1 MTPATPTP
9 RFLRVAAIVTL
20 LLAAA
25 GGRAQHS
32 NGAACEAS
40 ATAACPEPAL
50 VSEAVEPSA
59 PGAAL
64 DWVPLEAVP
73 MADRDRSCLLCGGR
87 YVDPK
92 AGSAAG
98 GDPQN
103 ASIEATAARS
113 ELRGD
118 EVRLEGGVEVNQGY
132 RELASDRAGYDRG
145 SERGTVEGNI
155 VLREPGLL
163 LRGSRGE
170 FYSRTGEAQ
179 LEDGRFVLH
188 EQHLRGEAALLSRD
202 EEALIRVNDGALTY
216 CAPGNN
222 DWYLRTR
229 QMTLDLDAGRGV
241 ARGATL
247 SAGGVPF
254 FWTPWL
260 SFPLD
265 DQRRSGFLFPT
276 LGNDSR
282 GGLDLSQPIYWN
294 AAPNYDLLY
303 TPRFIQE
310 RGFNHELRG
319 RYLDPGRGLW
329 QLGGAFLP
337 GDEQYEEDFPGD
349 DDPDR
354 WLAQL
359 RQRGLYNQ
367 RWRSNIDYTEVSDTA
382 YIRDLATSNLDVR
395 REVNLLQYAA
405 LDYLGD
411 DWLVN
416 AELQQFQSLA
426 EDIREDY
433 KKLPQITVQRRGER
447 EPFSLEP
454 QFLAQYSHFD
464 SNEQRVTGQRLY
476 TEAGLSYPMRWAYG
490 FLRPT
495 AQYRYLD
502 YRLDDP
508 LLPDRENPSAGS
520 AVASIDGGLYFE
532 RNFNF
537 AERDLVQT
545 LEPRL
550 YYLYAGY
557 ADQSDQPDFDS
568 AELTFNYNQLFR
580 DTRFSGRD
588 RLDDANQLAIGV
600 TTRFLNARS
609 GDELF
614 NASLGQIVYFDE
626 RRVRVR
632 PGAPE
637 LDRTESELAG
647 ELNFYPTDRLTLRAA
662 LQYDPS
668 TEKANAGNLFASYRR
683 EDGRLLNVGYTYR
696 RPLNLV
702 GNQPTTDQV
711 HASAY
716 LPVDRNWRLFGAWNY
731 SFEAG
736 ESVEDM
742 VGIEY
747 DSCCWKIR
755 LLHLRYFDT
764 ARGIIPDFDSPN
776 LDRERVVQLQLVLKG
791 LGGLGTEVEELMTDM
806 IRGFSDRDF

>member
-1 MTPATPTP
+1 
-9 RFLRVAAIVTL
+9 L
-20 LLAAA
+20 L
-25 GGRAQHS
+25 
-32 NGAACEAS
+32 E
-40 ATAACPEPAL
+40 
-50 VSEAVEPSA
+50 
-59 PGAAL
+59 
-64 DWVPLEAVP
+64 
-73 MADRDRSCLLCGGR
+73 
-87 YVDPK
+87 
-92 AGSAAG
+92 
-98 GDPQN
+98 
-103 ASIEATAARS
+103 
-113 ELRGD
+113 
-118 EVRLEGGVEVNQGY
+118 
-132 RELASDRAGYDRG
+132 
-145 SERGTVEGNI
+145 
-155 VLREPGLL
+155 
-163 LRGSRGE
+163 
-170 FYSRTGEAQ
+170 
-179 LEDGRFVLH
+179 
-188 EQHLRGEAALLSRD
+188 
-202 EEALIRVNDGALTY
+202 
-216 CAPGNN
+216 
-222 DWYLRTR
+222 
-229 QMTLDLDAGRGV
+229 
-241 ARGATL
+241 
-247 SAGGVPF
+247 
-254 FWTPWL
+254 
-260 SFPLD
+260 
-265 DQRRSGFLFPT
+265 
-276 LGNDSR
+276 
-282 GGLDLSQPIYWN
+282 
-294 AAPNYDLLY
+294 
-303 TPRFIQE
+303 
-310 RGFNHELRG
+310 
-319 RYLDPGRGLW
+319 
-329 QLGGAFLP
+329 
-337 GDEQYEEDFPGD
+337 
-349 DDPDR
+349 
-354 WLAQL
+354 
-359 RQRGLYNQ
+359 
-367 RWRSNIDYTEVSDTA
+367 
-382 YIRDLATSNLDVR
+382 
-395 REVNLLQYAA
+395 
-405 LDYLGD
+405 
-411 DWLVN
+411 
-416 AELQQFQSLA
+416 
-426 EDIREDY
+426 
-433 KKLPQITVQRRGER
+433 
-447 EPFSLEP
+447 
-454 QFLAQYSHFD
+454 
-464 SNEQRVTGQRLY
+464 
-476 TEAGLSYPMRWAYG
+476 
-490 FLRPT
+490 
-495 AQYRYLD
+495 
-502 YRLDDP
+502 
-508 LLPDRENPSAGS
+508 DRENPSAGS

-716 LPVDRNWRLFGAWNY
+716 LPVARNWRVFGAWNY